1 MVWPQSVA
9 SGAGGQEPG
18 TFHASSSVCL
28 PVPMI
33 EDAKP
38 VLRDDPVMAELLD
51 AHDPDATSDWT
62 AFDRLCVS
70 IINQQLSTASAAAV
84 KARVFDLLDGEVTP
98 DAVLAA
104 EEEALRDAGLSGM
117 KVDYLQN
124 TAREFRERD
133 LTRVGLAD
141 HSDEEVIDL
150 LTDIKGIGKWTA
162 NMFLIFVMER
172 EDVLPLGDLAVR
184 NGIEQIYGNGEE
196 MSRDE
201 MREVAEAWRPHRSA
215 ATRYIWAEYESEW

>member
-1 MVWPQSVA
+1 MVWPQSVTA
-9 SGAGGQEPG
+9 TGADPEPR
-18 TFHASSSVCL
+18 TFHPSSSVSL

-38 VLRDDPVMAELLD
+38 VLRDDPVMAELLE

-62 AFDRLCVS
+62 AFERLCVS

-84 KARVFDLLDGEVTP
+84 KGRVFDLLDDDVTP

-104 EEEALRDAGLSGM
+104 EEEPLQDAGLSGM

-124 TAREFRERD
+124 TARAFQERD
-133 LTRVGLAD
+133 LTRAGLAD
-141 HSDEEVIDL
+141 HSDEEVLDL
-150 LTDIKGIGKWTA
+150 LTDIKGIGEWTA
-162 NMFLIFVMER
+162 NMFLIFVLGR

-184 NGIEQIYGNGEE
+184 NGIQQIYGNGEE
-196 MSRDE
+196 MSREE
-201 MREVAEAWRPHRSA
+201 MREIAESWRPHRSA
-215 ATRYIWAEYESEW
+215 ATRYIWAEYESE